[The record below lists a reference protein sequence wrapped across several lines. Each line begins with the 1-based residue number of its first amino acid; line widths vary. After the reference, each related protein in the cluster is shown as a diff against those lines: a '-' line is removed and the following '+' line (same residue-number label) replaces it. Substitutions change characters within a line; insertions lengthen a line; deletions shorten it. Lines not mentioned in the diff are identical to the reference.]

1 MKDTFTPSERRV
13 HYEDAVGILKENL
26 VRGGSHL
33 ERYGLCILLGEIAY
47 GNFWRAP
54 WSCFYD
60 RVDSLGQVFEGGL
73 VSYFPELTKPLTKLG
88 ELKEEA
94 QREAITERISILEEA
109 IKIIDQTSYYEK
121 V

>member
-13 HYEDAVGILKENL
+13 HYEDAISILKEKL
-26 VRGGSHL
+26 VRGGYHL

-47 GNFWRAP
+47 GNFLRAP
-54 WSCFYD
+54 WVDFYD
-60 RVDSLGQVFEGGL
+60 RVDSLGQVFDAGL

-94 QREAITERISILEEA
+94 QREAIAERISILEEA